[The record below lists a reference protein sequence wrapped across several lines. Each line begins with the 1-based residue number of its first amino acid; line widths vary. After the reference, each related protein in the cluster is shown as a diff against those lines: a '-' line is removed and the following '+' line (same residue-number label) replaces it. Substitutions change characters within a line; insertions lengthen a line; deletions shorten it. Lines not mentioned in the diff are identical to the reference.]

1 MTENKESSMASL
13 IENLITIL
21 EQESELYERLI
32 KESMDKTPVIVSNDL
47 QRLSEANDREQRVVD
62 EITSISH
69 KRNQALGEIATVLG
83 KDADTITVSE
93 VIELM
98 AKQPEFQHPLIDVRD
113 KMLKQADLLRQV
125 NVHNQNLLKESL
137 EMTEYS
143 INLMQSMNQAPE
155 TANYNKGSYSGA
167 TLGGA
172 YSSFDAKQ

>member
-1 MTENKESSMASL
+1 MASL

-47 QRLSEANDREQRVVD
+47 QRLSEANDREQRIVD

-98 AKQPEFQHPLIDVRD
+98 AKQPEFQHPLIAVRD

-125 NVHNQNLLKESL
+125 NVHNQNLLKESS

>member
-1 MTENKESSMASL
+1 MASL

-47 QRLSEANDREQRVVD
+47 QRLSEANDREQRIVD

-83 KDADTITVSE
+83 KDADRITVSE

-98 AKQPEFQHPLIDVRD
+98 AKQPEFQHPLIAVRD
-113 KMLKQADLLRQV
+113 KMLKQADLLKQV

>member
-47 QRLSEANDREQRVVD
+47 QRLSEANDREQRIVD

-98 AKQPEFQHPLIDVRD
+98 AKQPEFQHPLIAVRD

>member
-1 MTENKESSMASL
+1 MASL

-21 EQESELYERLI
+21 EQESELYEQLI

-47 QRLSEANDREQRVVD
+47 QRLSEANDREQRIVD

-98 AKQPEFQHPLIDVRD
+98 AKQPEFQHPLIAVRD

-143 INLMQSMNQAPE
+143 INLMQSMNQAPA

>member
-1 MTENKESSMASL
+1 MASL

-98 AKQPEFQHPLIDVRD
+98 AKQPEFQHPLIAVRD

-167 TLGGA
+167 TLGGV

>member
-21 EQESELYERLI
+21 EQESELYEQLI

-47 QRLSEANDREQRVVD
+47 QRLSEANDREQRIVD

-98 AKQPEFQHPLIDVRD
+98 AKQPEFQHPLIAVRD

-172 YSSFDAKQ
+172 HSSFDAKQ

>member
-1 MTENKESSMASL
+1 MASL

-47 QRLSEANDREQRVVD
+47 QRLSEANDREQRIVD

-98 AKQPEFQHPLIDVRD
+98 AKQPEFQHPLIAIRD